1 MCAEISDFEIDDGTV
16 HVGLIPNGRIPSF
29 YGCGLVLSR
38 PDQHVA
44 WRGNTSPA
52 DPLTLIDLVRG
63 AAIQVS
69 QNRTA

>member
-38 PDQHVA
+38 PISMWPGA
-44 WRGNTSPA
+44 INP
-52 DPLTLIDLVRG
+52 IRG
-63 AAIQVS
+63 AA
-69 QNRTA
+69 N